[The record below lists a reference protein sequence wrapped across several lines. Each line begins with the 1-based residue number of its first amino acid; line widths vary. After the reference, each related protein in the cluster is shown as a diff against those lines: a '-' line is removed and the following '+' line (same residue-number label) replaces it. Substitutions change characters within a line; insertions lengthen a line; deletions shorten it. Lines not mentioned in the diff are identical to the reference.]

1 VTCQKEKAKQESSNW
16 WNQRFGCAPAHPDG
30 WIICCAQTCS
40 GPFAVYRFS
49 FTLCVFFAVMALV
62 TVGRSKVGATAH
74 RGFWLVKAT
83 LLVGLLVS
91 TLFIENETFVG
102 YRNAARI
109 LSGGFLLMQI
119 LLLIDFGYTWNES
132 WLAYDEASDNDEGIC
147 GWRLAVV
154 FSALGM
160 YALSLTGWVL
170 LFVYFGHDGCPAQ
183 QTLVSVTL
191 LLCLALTAASC
202 SKIAPHGTLLTS
214 AVVTLYCTYLCYS
227 ALASHPDKD
236 CNPFSETDMCSTWE
250 MVFGLVVFAVS
261 MASTA
266 VSATGGKE
274 AIVGRSESAAGDL
287 EKPLDEAPNSTDDE
301 EDEIQPESHWYYH
314 VMMAMCALYM
324 AMLLTS
330 WGSSPADF
338 PGIPYEGYQDD
349 SAKGDVSDFSF
360 WVKIISQ
367 WVCFL
372 VYAWTLLAPY
382 LLRNHRDFGIDFS
395 DFD

>member
-1 VTCQKEKAKQESSNW
+1 
-16 WNQRFGCAPAHPDG
+16 
-30 WIICCAQTCS
+30 
-40 GPFAVYRFS
+40 
-49 FTLCVFFAVMALV
+49 
-62 TVGRSKVGATAH
+62 
-74 RGFWLVKAT
+74 
-83 LLVGLLVS
+83 
-91 TLFIENETFVG
+91 
-102 YRNAARI
+102 
-109 LSGGFLLMQI
+109 
-119 LLLIDFGYTWNES
+119 
-132 WLAYDEASDNDEGIC
+132 
-147 GWRLAVV
+147 
-154 FSALGM
+154 
-160 YALSLTGWVL
+160 
-170 LFVYFGHDGCPAQ
+170 
-183 QTLVSVTL
+183 
-191 LLCLALTAASC
+191 
-202 SKIAPHGTLLTS
+202 
-214 AVVTLYCTYLCYS
+214 
-227 ALASHPDKD
+227 
-236 CNPFSETDMCSTWE
+236 MCSTWE